1 MLIWVDGT
9 HWVEAE
15 VLAPAQ
21 GRTIVAA
28 SSPGSPSARCP
39 MLWEC
44 LVWVTFLVSD
54 QLRKVNIVVSKRQK
68 LRPSTSRLP

>member
-21 GRTIVAA
+21 GRTIMAA
-28 SSPGSPSARCP
+28 PHPHQGHPEPCAPCPEMPG
-39 MLWEC
+39 LDY
-44 LVWVTFLVSD
+44 FLS
-54 QLRKVNIVVSKRQK
+54 LISVVQGEHSHI
-68 LRPSTSRLP
+68 

>member
-21 GRTIVAA
+21 GRTIMAA
-28 SSPGSPSARCP
+28 PKPLQGSPSGPVPHA
-39 MLWEC
+39 LG
-44 LVWVTFLVSD
+44 LDYFLSLLSAVQGEHSC
-54 QLRKVNIVVSKRQK
+54 V
-68 LRPSTSRLP
+68 

>member
-21 GRTIVAA
+21 GRTMMAA
-28 SSPGSPSARCP
+28 PQPLRGSPSGPVPHA
-39 MLWEC
+39 LGV
-44 LVWVTFLVSD
+44 LGLDYFLSLLSAVLGEHSC
-54 QLRKVNIVVSKRQK
+54 V
-68 LRPSTSRLP
+68 